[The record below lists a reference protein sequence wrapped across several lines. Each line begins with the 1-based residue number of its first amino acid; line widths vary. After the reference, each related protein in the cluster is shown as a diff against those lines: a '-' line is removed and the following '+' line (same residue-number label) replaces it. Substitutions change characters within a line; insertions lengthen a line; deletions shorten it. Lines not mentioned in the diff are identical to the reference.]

1 MDDPENSSSD
11 VSTGDKKHLD
21 PLTEPQ
27 TTEDTQQ
34 SSSADGTDPQ
44 AADSET
50 QKSSQ
55 FSNSDEE
62 KPSQEDLKVS
72 QLSPSPPQ
80 SDTTEA
86 KIPANM
92 KPEELTARLQELQ
105 GLIPE
110 DCMKAAER
118 LVKDYDTKIPGDSEH
133 LSQFFTCL
141 KDFMESNQKSDKGDK
156 KHLDPL
162 TEPQTTED
170 TQQSSSADGTDPQ
183 AADSETQ
190 KSSQFSNSDEEKP
203 SQEDL
208 KVSQLSPSPPQS
220 DTTEAKIPANMKP
233 EELTARLQELQGLIP
248 EDCMKAAERLVK
260 DYDTKIPGDS
270 EHLSQFFTCLKDF
283 MESNQKSDKGDK
295 KHLDPLTEPQ
305 TTEDTQQSSS
315 ADGTDPQAADS
326 ETQKSSQFSN
336 SDEEK
341 PSQEDLK
348 VSQLSPSPPQSD
360 TTEAKIPAN
369 MKPEELTARLQ
380 ELQGL
385 IPEDCMKAAE
395 RLVKDYDTKIPG
407 DSEHLSQFFT
417 CLKDFMES
425 NQKSDKGDKKH
436 LDPLTEPQTT
446 EDTQQSSS
454 ADGTDP
460 QAADSETQKS
470 SQFSNS
476 DEEKPSQEDLK
487 VSQLS
492 PSPPQSD
499 TTEAKIPANMKPEE
513 LTARL
518 QELQGLIP
526 EDCMKAAERLVKDYD
541 TKIPGDSEHLS
552 QFFTCLKDFME
563 SNQKSDKG
571 DKKHLDPLTEPQ
583 TTEDTQ
589 QSSSADGTDPQA
601 ADSETQKS
609 SQFSNSDEEKPSQE
623 DLKVSQLSP
632 SPPQSDTTEAK
643 IPANMKPEEL
653 TARLQELQGLIPE
666 DCMKA
671 AERLVKDYDTKIPG
685 DSEHLS
691 QFFTCLKDFMESNQ
705 KSDKGDKKHLDPLT
719 EPQTTEDTQQSSS
732 ADGTDPQAADS
743 ETQKSSQFSNS
754 DEEKPSQEDLKVSQ
768 LSPSPPQS
776 DTTEAKIPANMKPE
790 ELTARLQELQG
801 LIPEDCMKAAER
813 LVKDYDTKIPG
824 DSEHLSQFFT
834 CLKDFM
840 ESNQKSDKGDK
851 KHLDP
856 LTEPQ
861 TTEDTQ
867 QSSSADGTDP
877 QAADSETQRSSQG
890 DSQDSGQKTKGILKS
905 LFSWLLPKSSRHVNR
920 SDDAQEAADS
930 ETQRSSQGDS
940 QNSGQKSSQFSNS
953 DEEKPSQE
961 DLKVSQLSPSPPQSD
976 TTEAKIPANMKPEEL
991 TARLQEL
998 QGLIPEDCM
1007 KAAERLV
1014 KDYDTKIPGDSEH
1027 LSQFFTCLKDFME
1040 SNQKSDK
1047 GKKHKRTHLEK
1058 SGKPNQQVKNRA
1070 LWYPVTVKVFCEVT
1084 GQTFGAHET
1093 ILQQVKK
1100 KGLTSTQ
1107 VKITTD
1113 LQECD
1118 VIIVFC
1124 PIVSRAGSDVKAAT
1138 RNMSGSKP
1146 IILVLMHHTRKP
1158 DHSTGGKMWSETFPG
1173 IVLEVNVLYHE
1184 TESGLLTCSE
1194 NDKAIK
1200 KIRKELKKHQVLRL

>member
-50 QKSSQ
+50 QRSSQGDSQDSGQKTKGILKSLFSWLLPKSSRHVNRSDDAQEAADSETQRSSQGDSQNSGQKSSQ

-141 KDFMESNQKSDKGDK
+141 KDFMESNQKSDKGMDDPENSSSGDK

-183 AADSETQ
+183 AADSETQRSSQGDSQDSGQKTKGILKSLFSWLLPKSSRHVNRSDDAQEAADSETQRSSQGDSQNSGQ

-283 MESNQKSDKGDK
+283 MESNQKSDKGMD
-295 KHLDPLTEPQ
+295 DPEN
-305 TTEDTQQSSS
+305 SSS
-315 ADGTDPQAADS
+315 D
-326 ETQKSSQFSN
+326 
-336 SDEEK
+336 
-341 PSQEDLK
+341 
-348 VSQLSPSPPQSD
+348 VS
-360 TTEAKIPAN
+360 T
-369 MKPEELTARLQ
+369 
-380 ELQGL
+380 
-385 IPEDCMKAAE
+385 
-395 RLVKDYDTKIPG
+395 
-407 DSEHLSQFFT
+407 
-417 CLKDFMES
+417 
-425 NQKSDKGDKKH
+425 GDKKH

-460 QAADSETQKS
+460 QAADSETQRSSQGDSQDSGQKTKGILKSLFSWLLPKS
-470 SQFSNS
+470 SRHVNRS
-476 DEEKPSQEDLK
+476 DDAQE
-487 VSQLS
+487 
-492 PSPPQSD
+492 
-499 TTEAKIPANMKPEE
+499 
-513 LTARL
+513 
-518 QELQGLIP
+518 
-526 EDCMKAAERLVKDYD
+526 
-541 TKIPGDSEHLS
+541 
-552 QFFTCLKDFME
+552 
-563 SNQKSDKG
+563 
-571 DKKHLDPLTEPQ
+571 
-583 TTEDTQ
+583 
-589 QSSSADGTDPQA
+589 
-601 ADSETQKS
+601 
-609 SQFSNSDEEKPSQE
+609 
-623 DLKVSQLSP
+623 
-632 SPPQSDTTEAK
+632 
-643 IPANMKPEEL
+643 
-653 TARLQELQGLIPE
+653 
-666 DCMKA
+666 
-671 AERLVKDYDTKIPG
+671 
-685 DSEHLS
+685 
-691 QFFTCLKDFMESNQ
+691 
-705 KSDKGDKKHLDPLT
+705 
-719 EPQTTEDTQQSSS
+719 
-732 ADGTDPQAADS
+732 
-743 ETQKSSQFSNS
+743 
-754 DEEKPSQEDLKVSQ
+754 
-768 LSPSPPQS
+768 
-776 DTTEAKIPANMKPE
+776 
-790 ELTARLQELQG
+790 
-801 LIPEDCMKAAER
+801 
-813 LVKDYDTKIPG
+813 
-824 DSEHLSQFFT
+824 
-834 CLKDFM
+834 
-840 ESNQKSDKGDK
+840 
-851 KHLDP
+851 
-856 LTEPQ
+856 
-861 TTEDTQ
+861 
-867 QSSSADGTDP
+867 
-877 QAADSETQRSSQG
+877 AADSETQRSSQG

-1113 LQECD
+1113 LQKCD

-1138 RNMSGSKP
+1138 RNISGSKP

-1200 KIRKELKKHQVLRL
+1200 KNTKRAEETPGVETLTFR

>member
-50 QKSSQ
+50 QRSSQGDSQDSGQKTKGILKSLFSWLLPKSSRHVNRSDDAQEAADSETQRSSQGDSQNSGQKSSQ

-141 KDFMESNQKSDKGDK
+141 KDFMESNQKSDKGMD
-156 KHLDPL
+156 DP
-162 TEPQTTED
+162 EN
-170 TQQSSSADGTDPQ
+170 SSSD
-183 AADSETQ
+183 
-190 KSSQFSNSDEEKP
+190 
-203 SQEDL
+203 
-208 KVSQLSPSPPQS
+208 VS
-220 DTTEAKIPANMKP
+220 T
-233 EELTARLQELQGLIP
+233 
-248 EDCMKAAERLVK
+248 
-260 DYDTKIPGDS
+260 
-270 EHLSQFFTCLKDF
+270 
-283 MESNQKSDKGDK
+283 GDK

-326 ETQKSSQFSN
+326 ETQRSSQGDSQDSGQKTKGILKSLFSWLLPKSSRHVN
-336 SDEEK
+336 RSDDA
-341 PSQEDLK
+341 QE
-348 VSQLSPSPPQSD
+348 
-360 TTEAKIPAN
+360 
-369 MKPEELTARLQ
+369 
-380 ELQGL
+380 
-385 IPEDCMKAAE
+385 
-395 RLVKDYDTKIPG
+395 
-407 DSEHLSQFFT
+407 
-417 CLKDFMES
+417 
-425 NQKSDKGDKKH
+425 
-436 LDPLTEPQTT
+436 
-446 EDTQQSSS
+446 
-454 ADGTDP
+454 
-460 QAADSETQKS
+460 AADSETQRS
-470 SQFSNS
+470 SQ
-476 DEEKPSQEDLK
+476 
-487 VSQLS
+487 
-492 PSPPQSD
+492 
-499 TTEAKIPANMKPEE
+499 
-513 LTARL
+513 
-518 QELQGLIP
+518 
-526 EDCMKAAERLVKDYD
+526 
-541 TKIPGDSEHLS
+541 GDS
-552 QFFTCLKDFME
+552 Q
-563 SNQKSDKG
+563 
-571 DKKHLDPLTEPQ
+571 
-583 TTEDTQ
+583 
-589 QSSSADGTDPQA
+589 
-601 ADSETQKS
+601 
-609 SQFSNSDEEKPSQE
+609 NS
-623 DLKVSQLSP
+623 
-632 SPPQSDTTEAK
+632 
-643 IPANMKPEEL
+643 
-653 TARLQELQGLIPE
+653 G
-666 DCMKA
+666 
-671 AERLVKDYDTKIPG
+671 
-685 DSEHLS
+685 
-691 QFFTCLKDFMESNQ
+691 
-705 KSDKGDKKHLDPLT
+705 
-719 EPQTTEDTQQSSS
+719 
-732 ADGTDPQAADS
+732 
-743 ETQKSSQFSNS
+743 QKSSQFSNS

-1113 LQECD
+1113 LQKCD

-1138 RNMSGSKP
+1138 RNISGSKP

-1200 KIRKELKKHQVLRL
+1200 KNTKRAEETPGVETLTFR

>member
-50 QKSSQ
+50 QRSSQGDSQDSGQKTKGILKSLFSWLLPKSSRHVNRSDDAQEAADSETQRSSQGDSQNSGQKSSQ

-141 KDFMESNQKSDKGDK
+141 KDFMESNQKSDKGMD
-156 KHLDPL
+156 DP
-162 TEPQTTED
+162 EN
-170 TQQSSSADGTDPQ
+170 SSSD
-183 AADSETQ
+183 
-190 KSSQFSNSDEEKP
+190 
-203 SQEDL
+203 
-208 KVSQLSPSPPQS
+208 VS
-220 DTTEAKIPANMKP
+220 T
-233 EELTARLQELQGLIP
+233 
-248 EDCMKAAERLVK
+248 
-260 DYDTKIPGDS
+260 
-270 EHLSQFFTCLKDF
+270 
-283 MESNQKSDKGDK
+283 GDK

-326 ETQKSSQFSN
+326 ETQRSSQGDSQDSGQKTKGILKSLFSWLLPKSSRHVN
-336 SDEEK
+336 RSDDA
-341 PSQEDLK
+341 QE
-348 VSQLSPSPPQSD
+348 
-360 TTEAKIPAN
+360 
-369 MKPEELTARLQ
+369 
-380 ELQGL
+380 
-385 IPEDCMKAAE
+385 
-395 RLVKDYDTKIPG
+395 
-407 DSEHLSQFFT
+407 
-417 CLKDFMES
+417 
-425 NQKSDKGDKKH
+425 
-436 LDPLTEPQTT
+436 
-446 EDTQQSSS
+446 
-454 ADGTDP
+454 
-460 QAADSETQKS
+460 AADSETQRSSQGDSQDSGQKTKGILKSLFSWLLPKS
-470 SQFSNS
+470 SRHVNRS
-476 DEEKPSQEDLK
+476 DDAQE
-487 VSQLS
+487 
-492 PSPPQSD
+492 
-499 TTEAKIPANMKPEE
+499 
-513 LTARL
+513 
-518 QELQGLIP
+518 
-526 EDCMKAAERLVKDYD
+526 
-541 TKIPGDSEHLS
+541 
-552 QFFTCLKDFME
+552 
-563 SNQKSDKG
+563 
-571 DKKHLDPLTEPQ
+571 
-583 TTEDTQ
+583 
-589 QSSSADGTDPQA
+589 
-601 ADSETQKS
+601 
-609 SQFSNSDEEKPSQE
+609 
-623 DLKVSQLSP
+623 
-632 SPPQSDTTEAK
+632 
-643 IPANMKPEEL
+643 
-653 TARLQELQGLIPE
+653 
-666 DCMKA
+666 
-671 AERLVKDYDTKIPG
+671 
-685 DSEHLS
+685 
-691 QFFTCLKDFMESNQ
+691 
-705 KSDKGDKKHLDPLT
+705 
-719 EPQTTEDTQQSSS
+719 
-732 ADGTDPQAADS
+732 
-743 ETQKSSQFSNS
+743 
-754 DEEKPSQEDLKVSQ
+754 
-768 LSPSPPQS
+768 
-776 DTTEAKIPANMKPE
+776 
-790 ELTARLQELQG
+790 
-801 LIPEDCMKAAER
+801 
-813 LVKDYDTKIPG
+813 
-824 DSEHLSQFFT
+824 
-834 CLKDFM
+834 
-840 ESNQKSDKGDK
+840 
-851 KHLDP
+851 
-856 LTEPQ
+856 
-861 TTEDTQ
+861 
-867 QSSSADGTDP
+867 
-877 QAADSETQRSSQG
+877 AADSETQRSSQG

-1113 LQECD
+1113 LQKCD

-1138 RNMSGSKP
+1138 RNISGSKP

-1200 KIRKELKKHQVLRL
+1200 KNTKRAEETPGVETLTFR

>member
-50 QKSSQ
+50 QRSSQGDSQDSGQKTKGILKSLFSWLLPKSSRHVNRSDDAQEAADSETQRSSQGDSQNSGQKSSQ

-190 KSSQFSNSDEEKP
+190 RSSQ
-203 SQEDL
+203 
-208 KVSQLSPSPPQS
+208 
-220 DTTEAKIPANMKP
+220 
-233 EELTARLQELQGLIP
+233 
-248 EDCMKAAERLVK
+248 
-260 DYDTKIPGDS
+260 GDS
-270 EHLSQFFTCLKDF
+270 QNS
-283 MESNQKSDKGDK
+283 G
-295 KHLDPLTEPQ
+295 
-305 TTEDTQQSSS
+305 
-315 ADGTDPQAADS
+315 
-326 ETQKSSQFSN
+326 QKSSQFSN

-425 NQKSDKGDKKH
+425 NQKSDKGMD
-436 LDPLTEPQTT
+436 DPEN
-446 EDTQQSSS
+446 SSS
-454 ADGTDP
+454 D
-460 QAADSETQKS
+460 
-470 SQFSNS
+470 
-476 DEEKPSQEDLK
+476 
-487 VSQLS
+487 VS
-492 PSPPQSD
+492 
-499 TTEAKIPANMKPEE
+499 T
-513 LTARL
+513 
-518 QELQGLIP
+518 
-526 EDCMKAAERLVKDYD
+526 
-541 TKIPGDSEHLS
+541 
-552 QFFTCLKDFME
+552 
-563 SNQKSDKG
+563 G

-601 ADSETQKS
+601 ADSETQRSSQGDSQDSGQKTKGILKSLFSWLLPKS
-609 SQFSNSDEEKPSQE
+609 SRHVNRSDDAQE
-623 DLKVSQLSP
+623 
-632 SPPQSDTTEAK
+632 
-643 IPANMKPEEL
+643 
-653 TARLQELQGLIPE
+653 
-666 DCMKA
+666 
-671 AERLVKDYDTKIPG
+671 
-685 DSEHLS
+685 
-691 QFFTCLKDFMESNQ
+691 
-705 KSDKGDKKHLDPLT
+705 
-719 EPQTTEDTQQSSS
+719 
-732 ADGTDPQAADS
+732 
-743 ETQKSSQFSNS
+743 
-754 DEEKPSQEDLKVSQ
+754 
-768 LSPSPPQS
+768 
-776 DTTEAKIPANMKPE
+776 
-790 ELTARLQELQG
+790 
-801 LIPEDCMKAAER
+801 
-813 LVKDYDTKIPG
+813 
-824 DSEHLSQFFT
+824 
-834 CLKDFM
+834 
-840 ESNQKSDKGDK
+840 
-851 KHLDP
+851 
-856 LTEPQ
+856 
-861 TTEDTQ
+861 
-867 QSSSADGTDP
+867 
-877 QAADSETQRSSQG
+877 AADSETQRSSQG

-1113 LQECD
+1113 LQKCD

-1138 RNMSGSKP
+1138 RNISGSKP

-1200 KIRKELKKHQVLRL
+1200 KNTKRAEETPGVETLTFR